1 MRVLLTALAASI
13 ALATPAMAQ
22 DWDRGHRDRD
32 RYEDRD
38 HRDYRDHRRGD
49 RDWDRHD
56 RRDRWERRN
65 WRRGDRFEGRDCDN
79 YRRVDHRRYHLRQP
93 PRGMYYVM
101 DDRGDILLV
110 LARSNVVIAV
120 NIR

>member
-13 ALATPAMAQ
+13 ALATPAMAHE
-22 DWDRGHRDRD
+22 R
-32 RYEDRD
+32 DRD
-38 HRDYRDHRRGD
+38 HRDRYDHQDRDHRRYRDHRRGD